1 MTKVK
6 LTLPLRNTAHAKRVM
21 AEHYPFKCCV
31 ICGIDLNY
39 GIDIAHLDQNS
50 ANNDP
55 DNLAWLCRTHHA
67 MYDSDLY
74 PEEAVKMLRDR
85 WQITKGTPD
94 HRARMKDAG
103 QKAARLRQARD
114 AKRMPVYHSTPCAWL
129 QAACGNA

>member
-31 ICGIDLNY
+31 ICGIDLEY

-67 MYDSDLY
+67 
-74 PEEAVKMLRDR
+74 LRHPLI
-85 WQITKGTPD
+85 QE
-94 HRARMKDAG
+94 
-103 QKAARLRQARD
+103 
-114 AKRMPVYHSTPCAWL
+114 
-129 QAACGNA
+129 NANEINAIAFLLSR